1 MTEVTVKKSLDL
13 LFKPRNVVIYE
24 AKEKLGYFI
33 GGYRSQDYNMDN
45 LYLISPVRHEI
56 FGLKCYKS
64 FDDLPIDTIDLLILA
79 VRREFLIQS
88 LEEIYHY
95 SFLRITN

>member
-1 MTEVTVKKSLDL
+1 MTEAPVKKSLDL

-33 GGYRSQDYNMDN
+33 GGFQSQRYDMDN
-45 LYLISPVRHEI
+45 FYLISPVKDTI

-64 FDDLPIDTIDLLILA
+64 FDDLPIEKIMMKTLT
-79 VRREFLIQS
+79 S
-88 LEEIYHY
+88 
-95 SFLRITN
+95 